1 MLKELNLNKRDYIY
15 LLFITVISTI
25 LVIYYMNFNYNF
37 GIYCSDVFIYLLN
50 ALYYTGTNIG
60 VTKQI
65 FLSPVICFLTS
76 LLFKLGLQEKLAIYI
91 VTSVFAILG
100 NIGLYLLLKRFFN
113 ETLSLTGTIIYS
125 TLSLNLT
132 WLANGT
138 LDIPGVAV
146 TIWIMLFLILA
157 IKENPKYFSLTIP
170 LFVIGVFTRY
180 TVILILPAMLLYY
193 VYEKGFTI
201 EKADLKYIIIGILI
215 SAIIFMIIFTT
226 ISSMGQNK
234 IEATNQVFNGISGK
248 QGSNMD
254 PAYNTDKGYYLMN
267 YLNFISNS
275 NTSFIKGNPTLQNA
289 TPLSWLFIGLLLI
302 GGLLW
307 LKQQDIKIKKKDLI
321 PIALLIM
328 GALSF
333 GHVSSVLTMI
343 FILLGLYLI
352 GKDCENKIPYF
363 MLGWFLVNF
372 IFFSYYDIKVN
383 RYIITTFPPLIY
395 FFLCSINEIN
405 EKIKINGNILPII
418 LITLFLIQ
426 GFAFTATFEQTN
438 DYKNLE
444 LMSNYVIENHP
455 DYVDGGIG
463 VYNIRPYSWYLCGKT
478 LGIKSNE
485 PEKIDQANITYYIS
499 DKDVNLTNFTEI
511 KQIDKLHLFKRTV
524 E

>member
-170 LFVIGVFTRY
+170 LFVIGV
-180 TVILILPAMLLYY
+180 
-193 VYEKGFTI
+193 
-201 EKADLKYIIIGILI
+201 
-215 SAIIFMIIFTT
+215 
-226 ISSMGQNK
+226 
-234 IEATNQVFNGISGK
+234 
-248 QGSNMD
+248 
-254 PAYNTDKGYYLMN
+254 
-267 YLNFISNS
+267 
-275 NTSFIKGNPTLQNA
+275 
-289 TPLSWLFIGLLLI
+289 
-302 GGLLW
+302 
-307 LKQQDIKIKKKDLI
+307 
-321 PIALLIM
+321 ALLC
-328 GALSF
+328 L
-333 GHVSSVLTMI
+333 
-343 FILLGLYLI
+343 
-352 GKDCENKIPYF
+352 
-363 MLGWFLVNF
+363 
-372 IFFSYYDIKVN
+372 
-383 RYIITTFPPLIY
+383 
-395 FFLCSINEIN
+395 
-405 EKIKINGNILPII
+405 
-418 LITLFLIQ
+418 
-426 GFAFTATFEQTN
+426 
-438 DYKNLE
+438 
-444 LMSNYVIENHP
+444 
-455 DYVDGGIG
+455 
-463 VYNIRPYSWYLCGKT
+463 
-478 LGIKSNE
+478 
-485 PEKIDQANITYYIS
+485 
-499 DKDVNLTNFTEI
+499 
-511 KQIDKLHLFKRTV
+511 
-524 E
+524 